1 MNNRKS
7 APPWSPDLQ
16 VMLRPARVYQ
26 ELARLSAVP
35 SKWQAVRRP
44 LLFAFVLGCTVSF
57 AAYGRLTLRLVVPAT
72 IYAALVAVI
81 EVVALMAVRP
91 RALTTTTSQSFSR
104 YVDLFFT
111 GFCSWL
117 LWLLSFA
124 AIWTFASPVN
134 AFRWAGPHW
143 DLYVVGALA
152 LWSGYID
159 FCFFR
164 YVFQTTPQRA
174 ARCLLMQRAIS
185 WTLAVIIFGGGP
197 LRSEIVRSFGI

>member
-1 MNNRKS
+1 MTSTASTPASLPTLR
-7 APPWSPDLQ
+7 
-16 VMLRPARVYQ
+16 VMLRPAASYQ
-26 ELARLSAVP
+26 ELSRLPVVS
-35 SKWQAVRRP
+35 SKWLTVRRP

-57 AAYGRLTLRLVVPAT
+57 AASGRLTLRLVVPAT
-72 IYAALVAVI
+72 IYAAFVVVI

-91 RALTTTTSQSFSR
+91 RTLSKARSQSFYRS
-104 YVDLFFT
+104 VDLFFT
-111 GFCSWL
+111 GFGAWL

-159 FCFFR
+159 ICFFR

-185 WTLAVIIFGGGP
+185 WTLAVTIFGGGP
-197 LRSEIVRSFGI
+197 LRSEIVRSLGI

>member
-7 APPWSPDLQ
+7 ASPWSSDLQ
-16 VMLRPARVYQ
+16 VMLRPAASYQ
-26 ELARLSAVP
+26 ELARLPGVP
-35 SKWQAVRRP
+35 GKWLAVRRP

-57 AAYGRLTLRLVVPAT
+57 AASGRLTLRLVVPAT
-72 IYAALVAVI
+72 IYATLVAVI
-81 EVVALMAVRP
+81 EVVALMVVRP
-91 RALTTTTSQSFSR
+91 RTFSQAMSHSFCRS
-104 YVDLFFT
+104 VELFFT
-111 GFCSWL
+111 GFGPWL
-117 LWLLSFA
+117 LWLLGFA

-174 ARCLLMQRAIS
+174 VRCLLIHRAIS

-197 LRSEIVRSFGI
+197 LRSEIVRSLGI

>member
-1 MNNRKS
+1 
-7 APPWSPDLQ
+7 
-16 VMLRPARVYQ
+16 
-26 ELARLSAVP
+26 
-35 SKWQAVRRP
+35 
-44 LLFAFVLGCTVSF
+44 
-57 AAYGRLTLRLVVPAT
+57 
-72 IYAALVAVI
+72 
-81 EVVALMAVRP
+81 VALMAVRP
-91 RALTTTTSQSFSR
+91 RALTTATSQSFSR
-104 YVDLFFT
+104 SVDLFFT
-111 GFCSWL
+111 GFGPWL

-124 AIWTFASPVN
+124 AIWSFASPVN
-134 AFRWAGPHW
+134 AFRWSGPRW

-197 LRSEIVRSFGI
+197 LRSEIVRSFGV

>member
-1 MNNRKS
+1 MNNRTS
-7 APPWSPDLQ
+7 ASPWSPDLQ
-16 VMLRPARVYQ
+16 VMLRPATVYR
-26 ELARLSAVP
+26 ELAGLPAIPGKWLAV
-35 SKWQAVRRP
+35 QRP

-57 AAYGRLTLRLVVPAT
+57 VASSRLTLRLMVT

-81 EVVALMAVRP
+81 EVAALLAVRP
-91 RALTTTTSQSFSR
+91 RALTTPTSQSFSR
-104 YVDLFFT
+104 SVDLFFT
-111 GFCSWL
+111 GFCPWL

-134 AFRWAGPHW
+134 AFRWAGPRW
-143 DLYVVGALA
+143 DLYVVGALV

-174 ARCLLMQRAIS
+174 ARCLLLQRAIS

-197 LRSEIVRSFGI
+197 LRSEIVRSLGV

>member
-1 MNNRKS
+1 MTSTASTPASLPTLR
-7 APPWSPDLQ
+7 
-16 VMLRPARVYQ
+16 VMLRPAASYQ
-26 ELARLSAVP
+26 ELSRLPVVS
-35 SKWQAVRRP
+35 SKWLAVRRP

-57 AAYGRLTLRLVVPAT
+57 AASGRLTLRLVVPAT
-72 IYAALVAVI
+72 IYAAFVAII

-91 RALTTTTSQSFSR
+91 RTLSKATSQSFCRS
-104 YVDLFFT
+104 VDLFFS
-111 GFCSWL
+111 GFGPWL

-124 AIWTFASPVN
+124 AVWTFAAPVN

-197 LRSEIVRSFGI
+197 LRSEIVRSLGI